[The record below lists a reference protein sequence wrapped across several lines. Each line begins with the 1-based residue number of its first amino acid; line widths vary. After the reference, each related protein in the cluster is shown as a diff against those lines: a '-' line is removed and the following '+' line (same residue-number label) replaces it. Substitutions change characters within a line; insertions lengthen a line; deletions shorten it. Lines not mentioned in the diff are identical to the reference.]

1 MIPNGYASVHAQ
13 SPLTMPMLQYH
24 YASQLALRI
33 IMAGQQ
39 TDFAT
44 KEDFAQQ
51 LLFVI
56 FPMMFPDS
64 VLALALKAI
73 MQITQQ
79 ENV

>member
-1 MIPNGYASVHAQ
+1 
-13 SPLTMPMLQYH
+13 MPMLQYH